1 MFCPEQLAVFFGP
14 AAPSRYRAVLNN
26 CCLSVSNRLISR
38 LVASLLLT
46 IALGRSA
53 RAQTAAPADTT
64 RGATARTDTTAVP
77 TVAPAAGGAAGLPST
92 EFETYNAR
100 GRGIRYTASLTGLYT
115 TGTVERTF
123 LSTSHTANFAFKGGR
138 WRLPVG
144 FNFSYGR
151 QDGFVKERETSLLLT
166 PSYQRGRFKGYALAN
181 GESSNLRA
189 IDYRVVSGLGVG
201 YQLYADTLANE
212 LSVSYFFLYE
222 NTRYVTELHRRVPR
236 HSARVK
242 SHFTV
247 GPVVLDALVYYQ
259 PSVRAPFEDYRVNG
273 NAAASV
279 RLSRRLALTITYNYS
294 LESIN
299 VAGRSPANTNLS
311 AGFTYS
317 TGK

>member
-1 MFCPEQLAVFFGP
+1 M
-14 AAPSRYRAVLNN
+14 NN
-26 CCLSVSNRLISR
+26 CRLSVSNRLISR

-53 RAQTAAPADTT
+53 QAQTPASADTT
-64 RGATARTDTTAVP
+64 RSATARTDTTAAP

-123 LSTSHTANFAFKGGR
+123 LSTSHTANFAFRGGR

-189 IDYRVVSGLGVG
+189 IDYRVVTGLGVG
-201 YQLYADTLANE
+201 YQLYADTLKNE
-212 LSVSYFFLYE
+212 ISLSYFLLYE
-222 NTRYVTELHRRVPR
+222 DTQYYTELHRQVLR
-236 HSARVK
+236 HSTRAK
-242 SHFTV
+242 AHFTT
-247 GPVVLDALVYYQ
+247 GPVTLDALVYYQ